1 MDEHAIPSGL
11 AELEQLHVE
20 PNSEHSTLLHT
31 EMMKSWAGPGYEA
44 RVQASGAVR
53 ACSTRVATYGAEQ

>member
-31 EMMKSWAGPGYEA
+31 ADDEKLG
-44 RVQASGAVR
+44 R
-53 ACSTRVATYGAEQ
+53 AWI